1 MFTYR
6 DFEMGTLG
14 LAWTGDL
21 KNAGG
26 VCEKNGVSWRGS
38 IKNGYEPFRVINSKG
53 RPSIEP
59 SIEPSL
65 LIAVTHSV
73 WPSVII
79 ATSSTSIPGEMNRK

>member
-1 MFTYR
+1 MDGR
-6 DFEMGTLG
+6 PEKCRRSVREEWGE
-14 LAWTGDL
+14 LA
-21 KNAGG
+21 
-26 VCEKNGVSWRGS
+26 GS
-38 IKNGYEPFRVINSKG
+38 IKNGYEPFRVINSKE

-65 LIAVTHSV
+65 LNAVTHSV